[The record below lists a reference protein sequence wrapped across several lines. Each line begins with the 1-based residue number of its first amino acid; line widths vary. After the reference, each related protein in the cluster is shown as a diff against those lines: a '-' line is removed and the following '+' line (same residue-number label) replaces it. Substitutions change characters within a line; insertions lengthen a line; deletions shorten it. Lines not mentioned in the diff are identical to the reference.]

1 MVKPH
6 HLAGD
11 LRYGGIVSPLPE
23 KHLKIPFDF
32 CTKSPRRNP
41 TRKTSRIRSG
51 RGGAPRSESKSND
64 RRGRSHNNSTDI
76 IRPPTLQVFGQ
87 NRIGRV
93 MYRCCKM
100 YHVSTL
106 YHQIP
111 SANVRYFHCRRFA
124 PTLFPLRGNNRADN
138 IRPYADVP
146 HCTRC
151 VICGD

>member
-76 IRPPTLQVFGQ
+76 IRPPTWQISGQ
-87 NRIGRV
+87 NRYTRQALNVANAPCFDI
-93 MYRCCKM
+93 
-100 YHVSTL
+100 
-106 YHQIP
+106 IP
-111 SANVRYFHCRRFA
+111 PNFIYKCSMVHCRRLV
-124 PTLFPLRGNNRADN
+124 PTLFSRGENNREDN
-138 IRPYADVP
+138 IFPDSAPKYLR
-146 HCTRC
+146 R
-151 VICGD
+151 